1 MTAGTREAVVAAVRN
16 DLHVHSNES
25 DGQLSP
31 EMLIDA
37 AIGNGVSVIA
47 LCDHDTTAG
56 TRRFVQY
63 GKSRGITALSG
74 IEMSARWMGGNCHL
88 AGLSVSDECAELESV
103 LRKTRESRDRRNDL
117 ILEKLASHG
126 INISASQLH
135 SEAGGEVVARP
146 HIANALLKSGY
157 VNSFQEAFDKYL
169 TNGGLAYV
177 DRFRLAPV
185 DAVKLLRDA
194 GAFVALAHPRQ
205 LAITNP
211 DLFDFLI
218 ELKKAGL
225 QGVEVYSPE
234 TTDEQI
240 KTYSEMSAALGLA
253 QTGGSDFHAPGHGRR
268 EIGFYRPSV
277 PIPPLSIPEL
287 GI

>member
-1 MTAGTREAVVAAVRN
+1 MTAVRN

-56 TRRFVQY
+56 TRRFVRY
-63 GKSRGITALSG
+63 GESRGIRALSG
-74 IEMSARWMGGNCHL
+74 IEMSAKWTGGNCHL
-88 AGLSVSDECAELESV
+88 LGLSVGDGCEELESV
-103 LRKTRESRDRRNDL
+103 LRKTRESRDRRNDI

-126 INISASQLH
+126 VNISPEQLLG
-135 SEAGGEVVARP
+135 EAGGEVVARP

-157 VNSFQEAFDKYL
+157 VSSFQEAFDKYL

-177 DRFRLAPV
+177 DRFRLDPA
-185 DAVKLLRDA
+185 DAVRLLRGA

-205 LAITNP
+205 LAMAAP

-225 QGVEVYSPE
+225 QGVEVYAPE

-240 KTYSEMSAALGLA
+240 RTYMEMAAALGLA
-253 QTGGSDFHAPGHGRR
+253 QTGGSDFHAPGHGDRA
-268 EIGFYRPSV
+268 IGFYRPSV
-277 PIPPLSIPEL
+277 PVPQLSIPEL

>member
-1 MTAGTREAVVAAVRN
+1 VTAIRN

-37 AIGNGVSVIA
+37 AIGNGVSVVA

-56 TRRFVQY
+56 VRRFVRY
-63 GKSRGITALSG
+63 GESRGIRALSG
-74 IEMSARWMGGNCHL
+74 IELSAKWKGGNCHL
-88 AGLSVSDECAELESV
+88 LGLSVSDACEELESV

-117 ILEKLASHG
+117 ILEKLASQG
-126 INISASQLH
+126 INISASQLQ

-146 HIANALLKSGY
+146 HIAGALLKSGY

-169 TNGGLAYV
+169 TNGGAAYV
-177 DRFRLAPV
+177 DRFRLAPAE
-185 DAVKLLRDA
+185 AVKLLRDA

-205 LAITNP
+205 LAIADP
-211 DLFDFLI
+211 GLFDLLI

-225 QGVEVYSPE
+225 QGVEVYSPV

-240 KTYSEMSAALGLA
+240 RTYREMSAALGLA
-253 QTGGSDFHAPGHGRR
+253 QTGGSDFHAPGHSDR
-268 EIGFYRPSV
+268 EIGFYRPSAA
-277 PIPPLSIPEL
+277 IPALSVPEL
-287 GI
+287 GL

>member
-1 MTAGTREAVVAAVRN
+1 MTAARN

-56 TRRFVQY
+56 VRRFVSY
-63 GKSRGITALSG
+63 GESRGIRARSG
-74 IEMSARWMGGNCHL
+74 IEMSAKWDGGNCHL
-88 AGLSVSDECAELESV
+88 LGISVSDEYGELESV

-117 ILEKLASHG
+117 ILEKLASRG
-126 INISASQLH
+126 INISAEQLL

-146 HIANALLKSGY
+146 HIAKALLKYGY
-157 VNSFQEAFDKYL
+157 VGSFQEAFDKYL
-169 TNGGLAYV
+169 TNGGPAYV
-177 DRFRLAPV
+177 DRFRLDPV

-205 LAITNP
+205 LAMANP
-211 DLFDFLI
+211 GLFDFLI
-218 ELKKAGL
+218 ELKNAGL

-234 TTDEQI
+234 TTDGQI
-240 KTYSEMSAALGLA
+240 QTYSEMATTLGLA
-253 QTGGSDFHAPGHGRR
+253 QTGGSDFHAPGLGDRD
-268 EIGFYRPSV
+268 IGFYRPSV
-277 PIPPLSIPEL
+277 PIPALSVPEL
-287 GI
+287 KI